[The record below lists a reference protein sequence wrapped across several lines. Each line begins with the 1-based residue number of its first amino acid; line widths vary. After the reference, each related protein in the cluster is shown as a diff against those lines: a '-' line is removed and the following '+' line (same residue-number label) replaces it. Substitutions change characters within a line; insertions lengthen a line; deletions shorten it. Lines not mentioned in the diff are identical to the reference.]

1 MPNTSGPPEGAVLR
15 AMIVFLDLSMLLLL
29 LMPPPLNWAV
39 LPEMVLLVTITVP
52 PPFWMPPP
60 LPMPREGSLTELFEI
75 VLLVICGCTSVI
87 DAAAETTGS

>member
-15 AMIVFLDLSMLLLL
+15 AMIVFLDVSVP

-39 LPEMVLLVTITVP
+39 LPEMVLLVTLTIP

-60 LPMPREGSLTELFEI
+60 LPMPKEASLTELFEM
-75 VLLVICGCTSVI
+75 VLLVIWAVPVL
-87 DAAAETTGS
+87 